1 MNKKYSRIKSICDC
15 KIVPMNQ
22 FNIIIPDRLI
32 GQRID
37 SAMAQ
42 MLPDYSR
49 SKITTWVRSGGAL
62 INGKTFKPKEK
73 ILGGEI
79 VTLNIKAE
87 KTNDWKAE
95 DIPLDIVFED
105 DDIIVVNKPVGLVT
119 HPGAGNWTGTL
130 ANALLHYD
138 PSLANLD
145 RAGIV
150 HRLDKNTSGLMVVA
164 RSELAQ
170 KNLVEQ
176 LQTHAVSRE
185 YSAIVYGH
193 MISGGTVDEPIG
205 RDPKDRIRQ
214 AVVEDGKDAVT
225 HYRVIDRFAHH
236 THVKAILET
245 GRTHQIRVHLSYI
258 GHPLIADPM
267 YGGKIRFPK
276 KADDHLKNALKKFNR
291 QALHAKKLT
300 LTHPITLEQMS
311 WKVPLPQDLQD
322 LLKVLQEFDSI

>member
-1 MNKKYSRIKSICDC
+1 MGMD
-15 KIVPMNQ
+15 Q
-22 FNIIIPDRLI
+22 LNIIIPDRLI

-42 MLPDYSR
+42 LLPDYSR
-49 SKITTWVRSGGAL
+49 SKITNWVRSGGAL
-62 INGKTFKPKEK
+62 INGKSFKPKEK
-73 ILGGEI
+73 VLGGEI
-79 VTLNIKAE
+79 VALSIKAE
-87 KTNDWKAE
+87 KTNEWKAE
-95 DIPLDIVFED
+95 DILLDVVYED
-105 DDIIVVNKPVGLVT
+105 DDIIVINKPVGLVT

-130 ANALLHYD
+130 ANGLLHYD
-138 PSLANLD
+138 PSLATLD

-176 LQTHAVSRE
+176 LQTHTVARE

-193 MISGGTVDEPIG
+193 MISGGTVDAPIG

-214 AVVEDGKDAVT
+214 AVVEEGEGKDAVT
-225 HYRVIDRFAHH
+225 HYRVIDRFGHH
-236 THVKAILET
+236 THVKCILET
-245 GRTHQIRVHLSYI
+245 GRTHQIRVHMSHI
-258 GHPLIADPM
+258 DHSLIADPM

-276 KADDHLKNALKKFNR
+276 KANESLKDTLKSFKR

-300 LTHPITLEQMS
+300 LTHPISAETMS
-311 WKVPLPQDLQD
+311 WKAPLPQDLQD
-322 LLKVLQEFDSI
+322 LLKVLEEFDPV

>member
-1 MNKKYSRIKSICDC
+1 MNLLN
-15 KIVPMNQ
+15 IV
-22 FNIIIPDRLI
+22 IPNRLI

-37 SAMAQ
+37 SALAT

-49 SKITTWVRSGGAL
+49 SKITSWVRSGRAL
-62 INGKTFKPKEK
+62 VNDKVFKAKEK
-73 ILGGEI
+73 VNGGEVVALSI
-79 VTLNIKAE
+79 IQE
-87 KTNDWKAE
+87 KSNAWLGE
-95 DIPLDIVFED
+95 DIPIDVVYED
-105 DDIIVVNKPVGLVT
+105 DDIIVLNKPVGLVT

-130 ANALLHYD
+130 ANALLHYE
-138 PSLANLD
+138 PALATLD

-176 LQTHAVSRE
+176 LQTHVVSRE

-193 MISGGTVDEPIG
+193 MISGGSVDAPIG

-214 AVVEDGKDAVT
+214 AVVEEGEGKEAVT
-225 HYRVIDRFAHH
+225 HYRVIDRFKHH
-236 THVKAILET
+236 THVKCILET
-245 GRTHQIRVHLSYI
+245 GRTHQIRVHMAYVE
-258 GHPLIADPM
+258 HPLIADPM

-276 KADDHLKNALKKFNR
+276 KAEEALKDVLKGFNR

-300 LTHPITLEQMS
+300 LMHPISGEEMS
-311 WKVPLPQDLQD
+311 WKAPLPKDLDD
-322 LLKVLQEFDSI
+322 LLKALAKFDPI